1 MMVDNS
7 HINGDSNADILLVHE
22 GVDGTGTRQG
32 LLSSGRGVGFIT

>member
-1 MMVDNS
+1 MILASS
-7 HINGDSNADILLVHE
+7 HINDDSNADVLLVHE